1 VSASELSR
9 LSIDRRA
16 ANKGGPQRRRWR
28 WWIVVAAALLIV
40 AAMLAQRY
48 AGAVKVDAVSVTTA
62 YPAQAITVLNATG
75 YVVAQRKASI
85 ASKATG
91 RLEWLGVSEGCMV
104 KEGELIARLE
114 NRDVAAAREQAQAG
128 IKVAQANVEQASA
141 DLRDAQRA
149 FARSEEL
156 IGKRY
161 ISEAAHDAARARM
174 EIAKAA
180 LSSRQASLAVARAN
194 FEAAEVGFDQTLIR
208 APFDGVVLT
217 KNANVGDN
225 ITPFSN
231 ALDTKGAVVTM
242 DDMTTLEVEADVAES
257 SLSKISV
264 GQPVEI
270 QLDALPDERFAGQV
284 NRIVPTVDRAK
295 ATVLVKIRFNE
306 RNDRVL
312 PDMSTKVAFLERA
325 LRPEERKPVT
335 AVQVEAV
342 LRDDASASVLRIT
355 DGRAERVPVQT
366 GATLGELLEVHGVQP
381 GDRVVLKPL
390 DAALDGRKVAVEQKP

>member
-16 ANKGGPQRRRWR
+16 AIKGGPQRRRWR

-40 AAMLAQRY
+40 VAMLTQRY

-91 RLEWLGVSEGCMV
+91 RLEWLGVSEGSRV

-242 DDMTTLEVEADVAES
+242 ADMTTLEVEADVAES

-270 QLDALPDERFAGQV
+270 QLDALPDERFAAQV

-306 RNDRVL
+306 RNERVL

>member
-91 RLEWLGVSEGCMV
+91 RLEWLGVSEGSRV

-231 ALDTKGAVVTM
+231 ALDTKGAVITM
-242 DDMTTLEVEADVAES
+242 ADMTTLEVEADVAES

-306 RNDRVL
+306 RNERVL

-325 LRPEERKPVT
+325 LKPEERKPVT

>member
-1 VSASELSR
+1 MSASELSR

-16 ANKGGPQRRRWR
+16 AIKGGPQRRRWR
-28 WWIVVAAALLIV
+28 WWVAAIVVLLI
-40 AAMLAQRY
+40 AAVLLAQRY
-48 AGAVKVDAVSVTTA
+48 AGAVTVEAVSVTTA

-91 RLEWLGVSEGCMV
+91 RLEWLGVAEGSKV
-104 KEGELIARLE
+104 EEGEIIARLE

-128 IKVAQANVEQASA
+128 VKVAQANVEQASA

-149 FARSEEL
+149 FKRSEEL

-180 LSSRQASLAVARAN
+180 LSSRQASLSVARAN
-194 FEAAEVGFDQTLIR
+194 LEAAEVGFDQTLIR

-242 DDMTTLEVEADVAES
+242 ADMTTLEVEADVAES
-257 SLSKISV
+257 SLGRISV

-306 RNDRVL
+306 GNDRVL

-325 LRPEERKPVT
+325 LKPEERKPVT

-342 LRDDASASVLRIT
+342 LRDDTSASVLRLK

-366 GATLGELLEVHGVQP
+366 GATLGELLEVRGVQP